1 MSAVR
6 DAVLF
11 ALRAMDE
18 YDGDDAEVNLHE
30 LADLLEAVTQPL
42 VDFGV
47 FEGWNSAARAAARS
61 AIIDLVRAMYHETET
76 ECEHRT
82 QIQVTDGQEWAD

>member
-42 VDFGV
+42 VDLGV

-61 AIIDLVRAMYHETET
+61 AIIDLVRAMYHETE
-76 ECEHRT
+76 CEHRT